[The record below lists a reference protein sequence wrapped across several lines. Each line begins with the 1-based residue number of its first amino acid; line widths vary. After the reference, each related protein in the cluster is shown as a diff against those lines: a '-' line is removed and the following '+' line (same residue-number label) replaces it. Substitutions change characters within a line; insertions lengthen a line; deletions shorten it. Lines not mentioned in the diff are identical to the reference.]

1 MGFLR
6 IRELRKNFADVAA
19 VDGLSLD
26 IDEGEFFTLLG
37 PSGCG
42 KTTTLRLV
50 AGLEKP
56 DSGEIYL
63 GEPCLVS
70 QSRRI
75 FVQPEGREMG
85 MVFQSYALWPHMTV
99 FENVAYPLRLRRLK
113 MREIQAKVVEALGL
127 VGLQGLEERPV
138 PALSGGQQQRVALA
152 RALVFSPRVLLL
164 DEPLSN
170 LDARLREEMR
180 RELKALQRRVKVT
193 VLFVTHDQMEA
204 LSLSD
209 HIGIMNQ
216 GRLEQVGV
224 PEDVY
229 YHPATPFA
237 RDFLGKVFALS
248 GQIAEID
255 ERCLQVKLGLPGA
268 APLRVR
274 RNSAVF
280 GDAAAWGVGKEIM
293 IAIRPEQIAVW
304 DSASGGRSNII
315 PATLKSSQFL
325 GDRYEHT
332 VAIGSEI
339 RVITSPSR
347 LVQAG
352 QQLFLE
358 LNSDEITL
366 WPTV

>member
-6 IRELRKNFADVAA
+6 IRELRKSFADVAA

-63 GEPCLVS
+63 GEP
-70 QSRRI
+70 
-75 FVQPEGREMG
+75 
-85 MVFQSYALWPHMTV
+85 Y
-99 FENVAYPLRLRRLK
+99 
-113 MREIQAKVVEALGL
+113 
-127 VGLQGLEERPV
+127 
-138 PALSGGQQQRVALA
+138 
-152 RALVFSPRVLLL
+152 
-164 DEPLSN
+164 

-280 GDAAAWGVGKEIM
+280 GDAAAWGVGKEVM

-304 DSASGGRSNII
+304 GSASGGRPNII

-352 QQLFLE
+352 EQLFLE
-358 LNSDEITL
+358 LN
-366 WPTV
+366 